1 MHNLHIHV
9 RLHIRSNG
17 QLLFIAIHLSM
28 SLLRATKLRCAW
40 EYWDP
45 MSLMGFPWEWKWQW
59 LYYGYV
65 NEKRSGNKS
74 MGIGMMLCAHSNVDH
89 SSLCTTVRVFLNC
102 SWFSGNVNGREPELL
117 FGNKWELK
125 YSIRFPKAG
134 NGNKVMGMGGNGYTK
149 VIPAYLYNAP
159 VSVYWAT
166 LIQKSWPSSHS
177 LAGGGRVRHDRRWS
191 PSDVEQIEHRID
203 SPTSQ
208 SWFITHCRL
217 ISVVRGE
224 HEPC

>member
-1 MHNLHIHV
+1 M
-9 RLHIRSNG
+9 
-17 QLLFIAIHLSM
+17 
-28 SLLRATKLRCAW
+28 
-40 EYWDP
+40 
-45 MSLMGFPWEWKWQW
+45 
-59 LYYGYV
+59 
-65 NEKRSGNKS
+65 
-74 MGIGMMLCAHSNVDH
+74 
-89 SSLCTTVRVFLNC
+89 
-102 SWFSGNVNGREPELL
+102 NGREPELL

-217 ISVVRGE
+217 ISVVRGGARAVLE
-224 HEPC
+224 MLTTGPIGLNGDSDIAFLSVCLSVRDVPVLDENGLTYCHGFFAVR